1 MNMTTKKYKEIGIDA
16 PIENPADDCLDR
28 DVFAKRVFK
37 IIEGTPI
44 SSNVIIGIY
53 GSWGSGKTTTMNFIK
68 WYCEKAGHPVAVYCP
83 WQFHNREEAWKGFV
97 SSIDKGL
104 AKWEGRIIGSFQR
117 QNLVKKASKKVRE
130 ITAVTEVGRIVG
142 SLVLAPLEGLLEP
155 TKQKVQD
162 ELNKALKDK
171 RLFIFVDDLDRADPN
186 IVYDILMFLNEI
198 VDLNRCI
205 YVIGLDTR
213 VAYLAIEKKIGKID
227 CKEFLDKIIHWQY
240 ELPEPT
246 DFEWQELLDKEIELL
261 GKSGEALKSIF
272 PQLPRNPR
280 KLKHFLRYIA
290 GLHKSFLSRFS
301 DDELDWKI
309 LYLTQLIKIE
319 FPEAFK
325 RILTDEHLLEYLS
338 SGLLKIALSKD
349 DEASSREWEERLNE
363 LVDELEIGKKE
374 RLQELCSSIR
384 GHGWIG
390 SVEELKKH
398 MLIIET
404 PELLTWKEYNEF
416 KKKLLKSS
424 QKELQQKELAS
435 FIKKA
440 RKNKEIE
447 RAREFIRM
455 LIRDREQLHSLAIEE
470 VDLETGIKPFLAQI
484 KEVMDICFSL
494 LKVNDAFEGY
504 NPIFNEDVFR
514 EWYTY
519 LIKWAHFKRS
529 DGKPYVYDEI
539 RKLEADLAYECA
551 IKLKHKASIIL
562 EILSAQKNHSTHPE
576 TFKELHDKISKEL
589 EEALAEQLVERFRRI
604 DGIKELWEY
613 HDRCEKR
620 LLFNGDS
627 TFHNESIY
635 TKLKSIADEASS
647 NPIIHKNFCEFTRML
662 FYGATEESSNLADID
677 EVKNLL
683 KGKKEFINIVWKA
696 TVSRQMNR
704 RTVGSLEERRSKI
717 IKEGILDAEQLKPP
731 IWYEELISDVKDKI
745 S

>member
-1 MNMTTKKYKEIGIDA
+1 MPEDIYTESGLITNVGKVA
-16 PIENPADDCLDR
+16 ALLLL
-28 DVFAKRVFK
+28 
-37 IIEGTPI
+37 
-44 SSNVIIGIY
+44 SN
-53 GSWGSGKTTTMNFIK
+53 
-68 WYCEKAGHPVAVYCP
+68 
-83 WQFHNREEAWKGFV
+83 
-97 SSIDKGL
+97 
-104 AKWEGRIIGSFQR
+104 
-117 QNLVKKASKKVRE
+117 
-130 ITAVTEVGRIVG
+130 
-142 SLVLAPLEGLLEP
+142 LEGLLEQ
-155 TKQKVQD
+155 TKQRVQE
-162 ELNKALKDK
+162 ELNKVLKENN

-186 IVYDILMFLNEI
+186 VVYDMLMLLNEI
-198 VDLNRCI
+198 IDFNRCI
-205 YVIGLDTR
+205 YMIGLDPKVTR
-213 VAYLAIEKKIGKID
+213 QAIKNKIGEID
-227 CKEFLDKIIHWQY
+227 SKEFLDKIVHWQY

-261 GKSGEALKSIF
+261 GEGGIKKEALKSIF

-309 LYLTQLIKIE
+309 LYLTQLLKIE
-319 FPEAFK
+319 FPEVFK
-325 RILTDEHLLEYLS
+325 RILTDEYLLEYLS
-338 SGLLKIALSKD
+338 SGCFIVSKD
-349 DEASSREWEERLNE
+349 DEASSREWEERLNK
-363 LVDELEIGKKE
+363 LVVELEIGKKE

-384 GHGWIG
+384 GHSWIG
-390 SVEELKKH
+390 IVEGLKKH
-398 MLIIET
+398 MLIIEA
-404 PELLTWKEYNEF
+404 PELLTWKEYKEF

-504 NPIFNEDVFR
+504 NPIFNEDAFR
-514 EWYTY
+514 EWYAY
-519 LIKWAHFKRS
+519 LIKWAHFKRN

-562 EILSAQKNHSTHPE
+562 EILSAQKDHSTHPE

-589 EEALAEQLVERFRRI
+589 EEALVEQLLERFKRI

-613 HDRCEKR
+613 HYRSEKR
-620 LLFNGDS
+620 LLFNGNS
-627 TFHNESIY
+627 SFHNESIY
-635 TKLKSIADEASS
+635 TKLRSIADEASS
-647 NPIIHKNFCEFTRML
+647 NTIVHKNFCEFMRML
-662 FYGATEESSNLADID
+662 FYGATQESSNLAAID

-683 KGKKEFINIVWKA
+683 KEKKEFIDIVWKA

-704 RTVGSLEERRSKI
+704 RTVGSLEEYRSKI
-717 IKEGILDAEQLKPP
+717 IKEEILDAEQLKPP
-731 IWYEELISDVKDKI
+731 GWYEELISDVKDKI